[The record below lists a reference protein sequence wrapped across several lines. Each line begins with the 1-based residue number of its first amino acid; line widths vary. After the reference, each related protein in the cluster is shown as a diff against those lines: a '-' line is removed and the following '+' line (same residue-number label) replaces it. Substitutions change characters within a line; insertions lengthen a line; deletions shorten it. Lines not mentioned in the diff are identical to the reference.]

1 MLTLNYIIFHQLVY
15 DFLQYSGPAGR
26 PDMAYFGFTD
36 KLKNGET
43 IKIFNYGNCKRDFT
57 YIDDIVEGVIRVMQ
71 GAPEKKME

>member
-15 DFLQYSGPAGR
+15 DFLQYMVQLR